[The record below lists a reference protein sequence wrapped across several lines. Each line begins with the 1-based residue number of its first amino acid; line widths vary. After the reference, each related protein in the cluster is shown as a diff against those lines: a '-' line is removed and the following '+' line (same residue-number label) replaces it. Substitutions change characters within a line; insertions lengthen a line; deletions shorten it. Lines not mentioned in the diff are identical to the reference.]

1 MIQGVVIKSTGSWYL
16 VRTDGEGVL
25 QCKIRGALRTRG
37 TKSTNPVVVGDRVH
51 ILVRGGD
58 KTGVITEVAD
68 RKNYI
73 IRKSSNLSRQT
84 HIIAAN
90 IDQAILIITINYP
103 KTTLRFIDRFLAT
116 AEAYRIPAILLINKT
131 DLYNADEQGELLKL
145 CKVYE
150 SIGYPCHKTSVASGE
165 GLQDFTKLITG
176 KVTLL
181 SGHSGVGKSTLV
193 NAIDPELNLKT
204 SEISD
209 YHLKGK
215 HTTTFSEM
223 HELKFGGFVID
234 TPGIKGFGM
243 VNMDKEEIF
252 HFFPEIFQASHL
264 CKYYNCLHIN
274 EPGCQVIEAVKAE
287 KISLTRYESYLSI
300 YFEDTEEKYR

>member
-1 MIQGVVIKSTGSWYL
+1 LIQGVVIKSTGSWYL
-16 VRTDGEGVL
+16 VRTDDEGVL

-51 ILVRGGD
+51 VLVRGED

-90 IDQAILIITINYP
+90 IDQTILIITINYP

-131 DLYNADEQGELLKL
+131 DLYIADEQGELLKL
-145 CKVYE
+145 CQVYE
-150 SIGYPCHKTSVASGE
+150 SIGYPCHKTSAVSGE
-165 GLQDFTKLITG
+165 GLQDFTKLLTG

-204 SEISD
+204 SPISD
-209 YHLKGK
+209 YHQKGK

-252 HFFPEIFQASHL
+252 HFFPEIFKASHQ

-300 YFEDTEEKYR
+300 YFENTEEKYR